1 MARLLAVFVLCLH
14 AFLAFAAG
22 SPAADPA
29 VSPAAN
35 PIAIPALKT
44 RVTDLTATLTAAQA
58 AELEAKLADF
68 EARKGSQLAV
78 LILPSTAPDTI
89 EAFAIRLMDAWKIG
103 RTGVDDGVILIVAK
117 DERRLRIEVGYG
129 LEGVLNDAAAKRIIE
144 EIITPAFK
152 SGDLPGGISAGAAAI
167 LAAIEQEKL
176 PEALP
181 AASGPLD
188 DGMFSF
194 ADIAMNTYL
203 FGFGFL
209 AIGGAVL
216 RYFLGNLL
224 GSGLLGGLCAGLGWL
239 LAGTLVGALIGGA
252 VGFFVALFGFDLLLS
267 GASGSSSGG
276 SGSSSGGSGGG
287 GGGFSGGGGGGGGGG
302 ASGSW

>member
-14 AFLAFAAG
+14 ALLAIAADA
-22 SPAADPA
+22 PAANPA
-29 VSPAAN
+29 VS
-35 PIAIPALKT
+35 PIAIPALKA

-78 LILPSTAPDTI
+78 LILPGTAPETI

-103 RTGVDDGVILIVAK
+103 RKGVDDGVILIVAK

-129 LEGVLNDAAAKRIIE
+129 LEGVLNDATAKRIIDE
-144 EIITPAFK
+144 TITPALK

-167 LAAIEQEKL
+167 LAAVDQENL
-176 PEALP
+176 PEAETAP
-181 AASGPLD
+181 GVATPGGGMLD
-188 DGMFSF
+188 FDNIGE
-194 ADIAMNTYL
+194 NTFL
-203 FGFGFL
+203 LGLAFL
-209 AIGGAVL
+209 AIGGAAL
-216 RYFLGNLL
+216 RFFLGNLL
-224 GSGLLGGLCAGLGWL
+224 GSGLVGGVTAGLGWL
-239 LAGTLVGALIGGA
+239 FTGSIVGALIGA
-252 VGFFVALFGFDLLLS
+252 AAGFFIALFGMDLLLS
-267 GASGSSSGG
+267 GIFSGG
-276 SGSSSGGSGGG
+276 SGGSGG